1 MNPNV
6 LGLRNGILTRTNN
19 DNNNFYINF
28 TYDRKY
34 NTNLLY
40 NTDLHYNPFTQTLT
54 CPNFIGNIT
63 ANKVEVTDSDYNG
76 NLKLTFSDGNNNLLD
91 NAGLLY
97 HPFFRILKVESNN
110 SQTYQLLL
118 KNSGQSAGIQIK
130 GAPAVTQYEA
140 NITHYLDILKI
151 QNTGSDTEIEQVGSG
166 TIYIYNANGSL
177 TLNGSGNI
185 VASGIYAGNGS
196 LLTSLTTANLNGL
209 VQNNQLQNDT
219 ITIGSTT
226 FNLGDTLTALSGLTS
241 VTSDL
246 FDGKIYIEERTDS
259 KNYSLLFSVIPL
271 GVDNERLI
279 NTDTNIYW
287 NPFLSTLTCYRLDGY
302 ATGLELQTFSNIK
315 PFVFCDGGIV
325 TTQSV
330 YTTSSNDLCWDN
342 NNKRLGIG
350 NANPQNKL
358 DVVGGIISVNNSA
371 STIQSYLRSDSLEL
385 GINQST
391 DNVSYIDFHATPSV
405 DGNFRIIRNA
415 GANGTVEFN
424 NSGTGD
430 LIFYTNSA
438 PKMYIKSS
446 GNVGIGGDPLYKCHI
461 QETSS
466 GSWGL
471 LYNNSTDG
479 VEQGLY
485 ASAGGGWCGTKNNVD
500 MRFGTN
506 FSTRMT
512 IDTSGNVGIGKI
524 NPNYTLDV
532 AGKVFSNN
540 GFYTPTYTSG
550 GNHYFGAEYLTRIVA
565 GMEIEHTTLTGNYS
579 QKLHFR
585 THHFAISEGRRMTI
599 DEDGNVGIGT
609 INPYYKL
616 DITGTTHSRNNIY
629 IAADDALLSRFLS
642 IEHATSTPSTAR
654 FIECL
659 YNQTEIGS
667 CTQNGTTAVLWNT
680 TSDYRVKEN
689 VVDCDDGYNKVLS
702 LRPINFNYKGDN
714 FKNTGFIAHEIQKII
729 PEIVCGDFDDVE
741 DYCVNCK
748 RRCDDCN
755 CKNCDISSRPKLQQL
770 DYGKITPFLVHSI
783 QVLTKKIDELN
794 KENDEL
800 KKENENMKKEI
811 DELKENQKKI
821 IQKLNKLLYGENCWF
836 QNSI

>member
-1 MNPNV
+1 MTSNNIFGYSQFKIVSTKSDTTTNGSLPIGFLQYSDNRNQKILFDTAMN
-6 LGLRNGILTRTNN
+6 
-19 DNNNFYINF
+19 
-28 TYDRKY
+28 Y
-34 NTNLLY
+34 NPSTETFSVTNLSGLI
-40 NTDLHYNPFTQTLT
+40 D
-54 CPNFIGNIT
+54 
-63 ANKVEVTDSDYNG
+63 KVKITDSNYNG

-91 NAGLLY
+91 NSGLLY

-118 KNSGQSAGIQIK
+118 SNTSQSAGIQIK

-209 VQNNQLQNDT
+209 IQNNQLQNDS
-219 ITIGSTT
+219 ITIGSTEI
-226 FNLGDTLTALSGLTS
+226 NLGDTLTTLSGLTS

-350 NANPQNKL
+350 NANPQSTLHILGLKAT
-358 DVVGGIISVNNSA
+358 VPSIRGIH
-371 STIQSYLRSDSLEL
+371 L
-385 GINQST
+385 GE
-391 DNVSYIDFHATPSV
+391 D
-405 DGNFRIIRNA
+405 
-415 GANGTVEFN
+415 
-424 NSGTGD
+424 
-430 LIFYTNSA
+430 
-438 PKMYIKSS
+438 
-446 GNVGIGGDPLYKCHI
+446 
-461 QETSS
+461 
-466 GSWGL
+466 
-471 LYNNSTDG
+471 STDG
-479 VEQGLY
+479 NQAIELVSDTGNYCYLDFTKINSDFKCRIMADVLNGTLGFHTGSTYSERISIN
-485 ASAGGGWCGTKNNVD
+485 SA
-500 MRFGTN
+500 
-506 FSTRMT
+506 
-512 IDTSGNVGIGKI
+512 GNVGIGKI

-540 GFYTPTYTSG
+540 GFFTPTFTSP
-550 GNHYFGAEYLTRIVA
+550 GNYYFGTEYSNPAILA
-565 GMEIEHTTLTGNYS
+565 GMEIEHTTLSGNYS

-585 THHFAISEGRRMTI
+585 THHFAVTNGRRMTI
-599 DEDGNVGIGT
+599 DENGNVGIGNT
-609 INPYYKL
+609 NPNYTL

-629 IAADDALLSRFLS
+629 IAADDAILSRFLS

-800 KKENENMKKEI
+800 KKENENMKKEN
-811 DELKENQKKI
+811 DDLKNRINILEENQKKI
-821 IQKLNKLLYGENCWF
+821 IQKLNSIINPDGWF
-836 QNSI
+836 MNSI